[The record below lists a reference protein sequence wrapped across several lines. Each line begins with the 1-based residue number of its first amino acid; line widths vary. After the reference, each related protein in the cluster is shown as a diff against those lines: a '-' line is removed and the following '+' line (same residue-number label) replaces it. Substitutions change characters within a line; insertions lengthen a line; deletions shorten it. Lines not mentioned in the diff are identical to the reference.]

1 MGVQPEPREL
11 LGLAA
16 SINLSIEEVRNGH
29 VVERHVDPSAG
40 LRNEPNIFDEQQVV
54 FGRDSKTADLGV
66 ARVT

>member
-1 MGVQPEPREL
+1 
-11 LGLAA
+11 
-16 SINLSIEEVRNGH
+16 LSIEEVRNCH

-40 LRNEPNIFDEQQVV
+40 LRNEPNIFDEQQIV